1 MMHYNEYLFVC
12 LLKLYD
18 SKFNDLEYDVQYKL
32 GLMQYKDFEE
42 SEFDVFD
49 KTEYECITDYLN
61 DLYGN
66 K

>member
-1 MMHYNEYLFVC
+1 MMHYNEYLFVS

-18 SKFNDLEYDVQYKL
+18 AKFNDLEYDIQYKL

-42 SEFDVFD
+42 SKFDVFD
-49 KTEYECITDYLN
+49 KTEYECIIDYLK
-61 DLYGN
+61 DLYG

>member
-1 MMHYNEYLFVC
+1 MHYNEYLFVC

-18 SKFNDLEYDVQYKL
+18 AKFNDLEYDIQYKL

-42 SEFDVFD
+42 SKFNVFD
-49 KTEYECITDYLN
+49 KTECECIIDYLK
-61 DLYGN
+61 DLYG

>member
-1 MMHYNEYLFVC
+1 MMYYNQYLFVS

-18 SKFNDLEYDVQYKL
+18 SKFNDLEYDIQFKL

-42 SEFDVFD
+42 SEFNGYD

-66 K
+66 E